1 MKLQFQPDMPDQ
13 PNVQWERGAVI
24 FYLHAK
30 PIKFGPYPD
39 IATAYEAFNGMIA
52 STQLAEPKACL
63 CLQCGA
69 IHPSRSEGEST
80 PYCPNCEPEQ
90 CDAEEAQR
98 QAKPAGITIE
108 VEPMTQEQINQC
120 HRDECET
127 FHNDTPFCP
136 TCSSPLQHEDLMQSC
151 KCIEHLLWRRAKLT
165 ERIKDLDGHLHWH
178 QDGHPASRA
187 ARDLRDELRN
197 ELAALEG
204 YSAQEAL
211 DQP

>member
-1 MKLQFQPDMPDQ
+1 M
-13 PNVQWERGAVI
+13 I

-39 IATAYEAFNGMIA
+39 IATAHEAFNGMIA

-63 CLQCGA
+63 CLQCGNNWLPIIVGQGLPKDPDNA
-69 IHPSRSEGEST
+69 FKAREGQERLEAMSPNEES
-80 PYCPNCEPEQ
+80 
-90 CDAEEAQR
+90 D
-98 QAKPAGITIE
+98 
-108 VEPMTQEQINQC
+108 
-120 HRDECET
+120 
-127 FHNDTPFCP
+127 
-136 TCSSPLQHEDLMQSC
+136 
-151 KCIEHLLWRRAKLT
+151 HLLWRRAKLT

-211 DQP
+211 DQPPNV